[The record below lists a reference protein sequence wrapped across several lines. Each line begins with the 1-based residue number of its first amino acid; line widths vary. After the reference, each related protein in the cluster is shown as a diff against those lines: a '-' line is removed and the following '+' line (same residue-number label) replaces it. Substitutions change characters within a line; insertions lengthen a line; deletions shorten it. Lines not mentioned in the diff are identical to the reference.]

1 MRSSAEL
8 WRRTP
13 RVTRPPGALAWR
25 MPPAWQGAAVQMDSW
40 FRSLLA
46 QPHGTLYKD
55 ESVAVQLWECK
66 AASDHSAIMFEVCV
80 TSHGVR
86 VAQDV
91 SFDAVEQNQLHSRLS
106 IEPSAAHAWDSGA
119 RARVVQAGQKAVS
132 VFQGRLAV
140 AGPFDSSLH
149 AELSYR
155 LPGDA
160 LGVRARLRLP
170 LAVTGLMSP
179 KHLGC
184 KKALEAWSEL
194 ASSEVAV
201 VCCVRASLPWPSLV
215 WACLQVGGRL
225 ARLEGPTGR
234 DGAGGGCSRAL
245 FAASFRQ
252 RSGQADAL
260 VLAELGDRREC
271 RLAVRCSSQLLGRA
285 LAKVLLDIISDD
297 TEAPGAA

>member
-1 MRSSAEL
+1 
-8 WRRTP
+8 
-13 RVTRPPGALAWR
+13 
-25 MPPAWQGAAVQMDSW
+25 
-40 FRSLLA
+40 
-46 QPHGTLYKD
+46 
-55 ESVAVQLWECK
+55 VQLSSCA
-66 AASDHSAIMFEVCV
+66 AASDHSAIVFEVCV
-80 TSHGVR
+80 ASHAGR

-106 IEPSAAHAWDSGA
+106 IEPSAVHAWDSGG
-119 RARVVQAGQKAVS
+119 RAAGQRAV
-132 VFQGRLAV
+132 FRGRLAV

-170 LAVTGLMSP
+170 LAVTGLMAP
-179 KHLGC
+179 RHIGC
-184 KKALEAWSEL
+184 RTALQAWSEL
-194 ASSEVAV
+194 SGSEVAV
-201 VCCVRASLPWPSLV
+201 VCRVRASLPGPSPV
-215 WACLQVGGRL
+215 WSCLQVGGRL
-225 ARLEGPTGR
+225 ARLEGPPGG
-234 DGAGGGCSRAL
+234 DEAGGGCSRAL
-245 FAASFRQ
+245 FASSFRQ

-285 LAKVLLDIISDD
+285 LANVLLDVLSDE